1 MAELSRPDVEPPT
14 GPAPDDLVIEDIVV
28 GDGPEATDGS
38 LVSAHYVGVTHEGGE
53 QFDAS
58 WDRGDPLEFRLGVGM
73 VIQGWDEGIAG
84 MKVGGRRRLDDP
96 RAQGL
101 RRARRGRRH
110 QARRDPG
117 LRRRPRRRAG
127 DWGILRATGRFE
139 PSGARRV
146 PRRLDAAAQREP
158 GRQLAAV
165 RSGGPRTMSF
175 MQVEVWSDVVCPWCY
190 IGKRRL
196 ESALEQFPHRDQ
208 VEVVWRSFQL
218 DPSVPEG
225 TTHPTLPALA
235 AKYGR
240 SEEEMR
246 GMQAHVE
253 QVAAGEGLEYHLADG
268 VSGNT
273 LLAHELLHL
282 AAEHGKRNELK
293 ERLLHAYFEEGR
305 PVFDV
310 ESLVPF
316 AVEVGLDEAEV
327 REALAD
333 RRYLAA
339 VREDGATAQAL
350 GATGVPFF
358 VVDRKYGAAG
368 AQPAELLLQILERA
382 WADAHPLVTVPAAE
396 GCDDGTCA
404 V

>member
-1 MAELSRPDVEPPT
+1 
-14 GPAPDDLVIEDIVV
+14 
-28 GDGPEATDGS
+28 
-38 LVSAHYVGVTHEGGE
+38 
-53 QFDAS
+53 
-58 WDRGDPLEFRLGVGM
+58 
-73 VIQGWDEGIAG
+73 
-84 MKVGGRRRLDDP
+84 
-96 RAQGL
+96 
-101 RRARRGRRH
+101 
-110 QARRDPG
+110 
-117 LRRRPRRRAG
+117 
-127 DWGILRATGRFE
+127 
-139 PSGARRV
+139 
-146 PRRLDAAAQREP
+146 
-158 GRQLAAV
+158 
-165 RSGGPRTMSF
+165 

-225 TTHPTLPALA
+225 ETHPTLPALA
-235 AKYGR
+235 AKYGA
-240 SEEEMR
+240 SVEDMR
-246 GMQAHVE
+246 ANMARVE
-253 QVAAGEGLEYHLADG
+253 QIAADEGLEYHLADG
-268 VSGNT
+268 ISGNT

-293 ERLLHAYFEEGR
+293 ERLLHAHFEEGR

-310 ESLVPF
+310 DSLVPF
-316 AVEVGLDEAEV
+316 AVEVRA
-327 REALAD
+327 ALGD

-382 WADAHPLVTVPAAE
+382 WADANPHLIELARSGNSTSTVSAAE
-396 GCDDGTCA
+396 GCEDGTCA